1 MTEEKK
7 TFIKKLLSIKTWVT
21 LWAMVIVSYVIFT
34 NKTDFLII
42 AQWLC
47 TVPLAYLGVN
57 VWQKKIM
64 SDKEEKGKE

>member
-64 SDKEEKGKE
+64 SDKEEKEKE

>member
-34 NKTDFLII
+34 NKTDFLIV

-47 TVPLAYLGVN
+47 TVPLAYLGIN

-64 SDKEEKGKE
+64 SDKEEKEKE

>member
-7 TFIKKLLSIKTWVT
+7 TFFKKLLSIKTWVT

-47 TVPLAYLGVN
+47 AVPLAYLGVN

-64 SDKEEKGKE
+64 SGKEEKENE

>member
-7 TFIKKLLSIKTWVT
+7 TFFKKLLSIKTWVT

-64 SDKEEKGKE
+64 SDKEEKKNE

>member
-7 TFIKKLLSIKTWVT
+7 TFFKKLLSIKTWVT

-47 TVPLAYLGVN
+47 TVPLAYLGAN

-64 SDKEEKGKE
+64 SGKEEKENE